1 MKILNKKPNTLTLLI
16 IFLIVLA
23 AGAALIALF
32 KNARTILF
40 VSVSIFILASVI
52 LTIIDNWNKPSHE
65 ILIRTL
71 CTIIVS
77 AGPFFLLDTIINQRI
92 DPTDDTPP
100 AVTDN
105 VLLPDPGEDIPDG
118 PSTSPTFTDEQ
129 TDPPTPTPTA
139 NNNHAYPI
147 QEKVS
152 NRYGREMKKNIEAN
166 TQTMKTDG
174 RNYCNFRNGR
184 EKICLGFDL
193 NGNETLSFTL
203 SKAKSDRAKINDTR
217 DWIIFIANDKY
228 DVIYEGYVNRNEDN
242 ALFVC
247 ELTKGHYTLVI
258 LRAGSSDMDRDLILD
273 AELQ

>member
-40 VSVSIFILASVI
+40 VSVAIFILASVI

-105 VLLPDPGEDIPDG
+105 VLLPDPDEDIPDG

-129 TDPPTPTPTA
+129 TDPVEG
-139 NNNHAYPI
+139 I
-147 QEKVS
+147 RS
-152 NRYGREMKKNIEAN
+152 GR
-166 TQTMKTDG
+166 
-174 RNYCNFRNGR
+174 
-184 EKICLGFDL
+184 
-193 NGNETLSFTL
+193 
-203 SKAKSDRAKINDTR
+203 
-217 DWIIFIANDKY
+217 
-228 DVIYEGYVNRNEDN
+228 
-242 ALFVC
+242 
-247 ELTKGHYTLVI
+247 
-258 LRAGSSDMDRDLILD
+258 
-273 AELQ
+273 